1 MEVLKE
7 YQKGELLSG
16 QGVERPRGDKRSRG
30 IKLNSNSA
38 YIPRTIHKCMNLY
51 ERTSVKYKIFSRFFL
66 KKKSSGPIY
75 ESELRLS
82 TLTRKKHYIFIIFR
96 PILSEKNAF

>member
-1 MEVLKE
+1 MVRGSNAREGIKE
-7 YQKGELLSG
+7 AG
-16 QGVERPRGDKRSRG
+16 G

-38 YIPRTIHKCMNLY
+38 YIPKTIHKCINLY